1 MSKDYEYNKKA
12 GFDYEFLEKLD
23 AGMELKGYE
32 VKAVKSGRM
41 NLEGSYVIIR
51 GGEAFLINASIAPLQ
66 PKNIP
71 SGYDPSRTRR
81 LLLTKKELKYLTG
94 KGQEKGL
101 TLVPIRCYDR
111 KNFVKLEFA
120 IARKKKKHDKR
131 ESIKDRETKRKI
143 DQALKS

>member
-51 GGEAFLINASIAPLQ
+51 GGEAFLINASIAALQ

-71 SGYDPSRTRR
+71 GGYDASRTRR

-94 KGQEKGL
+94 KSQEKGL

-131 ESIKDRETKRKI
+131 ETIKNRETKRKI